1 MMGPD
6 NVKLTIPYLKD
17 VEAGS
22 EIRAKAIENGGLAVV
37 ERRFDAFFT
46 FLGGL
51 FPNLWHMLP

>member
-51 FPNLWHMLP
+51 FPNL